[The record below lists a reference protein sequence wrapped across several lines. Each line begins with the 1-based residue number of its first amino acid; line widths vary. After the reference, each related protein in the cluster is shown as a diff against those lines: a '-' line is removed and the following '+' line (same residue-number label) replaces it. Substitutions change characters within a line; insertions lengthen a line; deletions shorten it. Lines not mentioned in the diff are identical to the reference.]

1 MSDFIISLISEMRL
15 DGGGM
20 SNISLSGA
28 IPSASAYSA
37 MPSKP
42 PVSRTKEDEASNG
55 GGKADHVALS
65 PLASALKGDA
75 LSLFGKLST
84 DDRSALGLFV
94 SSGRM
99 SADEMNDALSGKLK
113 ETRSQT
119 FWKSAVEAGVGQE
132 TERQRKIRTLS
143 ESIEARMSAIDKT
156 AGSGMRLDQ
165 AVAISN
171 EMRGAMRERSSL
183 MSQADEGATTVKLT
197 AEFALNKMART
208 DSERTAG
215 DKLSAL
221 GFKSENFD
229 QLLKDTAEK
238 DIASM

>member
-1 MSDFIISLISEMRL
+1 
-15 DGGGM
+15 
-20 SNISLSGA
+20 
-28 IPSASAYSA
+28 
-37 MPSKP
+37 
-42 PVSRTKEDEASNG
+42 
-55 GGKADHVALS
+55 
-65 PLASALKGDA
+65 
-75 LSLFGKLST
+75 
-84 DDRSALGLFV
+84 
-94 SSGRM
+94 
-99 SADEMNDALSGKLK
+99 
-113 ETRSQT
+113 
-119 FWKSAVEAGVGQE
+119 
-132 TERQRKIRTLS
+132 
-143 ESIEARMSAIDKT
+143 
-156 AGSGMRLDQ
+156 MRLDQ

>member
-1 MSDFIISLISEMRL
+1 M
-15 DGGGM
+15 
-20 SNISLSGA
+20 SLSGA
-28 IPSASAYSA
+28 IPSASAHPT

-42 PVSRTKEDEASNG
+42 PVSRTKESEASNG
-55 GGKADHVALS
+55 GGKADHVDLS

-94 SSGRM
+94 SSGQM

-113 ETRSQT
+113 ETRSRT
-119 FWKSAVEAGVGQE
+119 FWKGAIEAGVGQE
-132 TERQRKIRTLS
+132 TDKQKKIRTLS
-143 ESIEARMSAIDKT
+143 ESIEARLSAIDKI
-156 AGSGMRLDQ
+156 AGLGVRLDQ

-183 MSQADEGATTVKLT
+183 MGQTDDGATTVRLT
-197 AEFALNKMART
+197 ADFALNKLART
-208 DSERTAG
+208 DSERAAG
-215 DKLSAL
+215 AKLSAL
-221 GFKSENFD
+221 GFKSESFD

>member
-1 MSDFIISLISEMRL
+1 
-15 DGGGM
+15 
-20 SNISLSGA
+20 
-28 IPSASAYSA
+28 

-55 GGKADHVALS
+55 SGKADHVALS

-75 LSLFGKLST
+75 LSLFGKLSA

-94 SSGRM
+94 SSGQM

-113 ETRSQT
+113 ESRSQT

-132 TERQRKIRTLS
+132 TERQKKIRTLS
-143 ESIEARMSAIDKT
+143 ESIEARMSAIDKIPDS
-156 AGSGMRLDQ
+156 ASRMDQ
-165 AVAISN
+165 AVALRN
-171 EMRGAMRERSSL
+171 QLRGAMWERSSL
-183 MSQADEGATTVKLT
+183 MRQADEGATTVKLT

-208 DSERTAG
+208 DSERGAG

-221 GFKSENFD
+221 GFKSESFD
-229 QLLKDTAEK
+229 QLLTDTAK
-238 DIASM
+238 RDIASM

>member
-1 MSDFIISLISEMRL
+1 MSS
-15 DGGGM
+15 
-20 SNISLSGA
+20 A
-28 IPSASAYSA
+28 VPSASAHPT

-55 GGKADHVALS
+55 GGRADHVALS

-94 SSGRM
+94 SSGQM

-113 ETRSQT
+113 ESRSQT
-119 FWKSAVEAGVGQE
+119 FWKGAIEAGVGQE
-132 TERQRKIRTLS
+132 TERQKKIRTLS
-143 ESIEARMSAIDKT
+143 ESIEARLSAIDKM
-156 AGSGMRLDQ
+156 ANSGLRLDQ

-183 MSQADEGATTVKLT
+183 MGQTDEGATTVKLT
-197 AEFALNKMART
+197 AEFALNKLART
-208 DSERTAG
+208 DSERAAG
-215 DKLSAL
+215 EKLSAL
-221 GFKSENFD
+221 GFKSESFD
-229 QLLKDTAEK
+229 RLLTDTAKK

>member
-1 MSDFIISLISEMRL
+1 MS
-15 DGGGM
+15 GT
-20 SNISLSGA
+20 
-28 IPSASAYSA
+28 IPSASAHPT

-42 PVSRTKEDEASNG
+42 PVSRIKESEASNG
-55 GGKADHVALS
+55 GGKADHVDLS

-94 SSGRM
+94 SSGQM

-113 ETRSQT
+113 ETRSRT
-119 FWKSAVEAGVGQE
+119 LWKGAVEAGAGQE
-132 TERQRKIRTLS
+132 TDKQKKIRTLS
-143 ESIEARMSAIDKT
+143 ESIEARLSAIDKT
-156 AGSGMRLDQ
+156 ANSSSRLDQ
-165 AVAISN
+165 AVAITN
-171 EMRGAMRERSSL
+171 ELRSSMWERSSL
-183 MSQADEGATTVKLT
+183 MSQPEGGGTSIKLT
-197 AEFALNKMART
+197 AEFALNKLART
-208 DSERTAG
+208 DSERAAG

-221 GFKSENFD
+221 GFKSESFD